1 LKILHTI
8 ALFQTI
14 AKQCD
19 ILHAFANLSN
29 LSNQTQN
36 PAV

>member
-1 LKILHTI
+1 LHTI

-19 ILHAFANLSN
+19 ILHALANLSN
-29 LSNQTQN
+29 LSNQMQN
-36 PAV
+36 PTI